1 MIETVYILAMLSCF
15 GVIASFIAKRIERYE
30 RKKTRLERHRQAA
43 RDMEAMSNLYNEL
56 LFKEV
61 LGNGQ
66 N

>member
-15 GVIASFIAKRIERYE
+15 GIIASFIAKRIERYA
-30 RKKTRLERHRQAA
+30 RKKTRFERHRQAA
-43 RDMEAMSNLYNEL
+43 KDMAAVSNFYNEL

-61 LGNGQ
+61 LGDGQ